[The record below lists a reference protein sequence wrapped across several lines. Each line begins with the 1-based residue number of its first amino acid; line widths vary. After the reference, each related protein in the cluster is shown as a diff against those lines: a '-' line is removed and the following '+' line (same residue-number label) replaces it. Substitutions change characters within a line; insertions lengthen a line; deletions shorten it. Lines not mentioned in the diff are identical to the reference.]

1 MERINVNKEEKKQ
14 MELSVQELRDY
25 IRHYYQIIK

>member
-25 IRHYYQIIK
+25 IKKEKW

>member
-14 MELSVQELRDY
+14 MPDESEQVTKKKLYKKE
-25 IRHYYQIIK
+25 KW

>member
-25 IRHYYQIIK
+25 IKRKW